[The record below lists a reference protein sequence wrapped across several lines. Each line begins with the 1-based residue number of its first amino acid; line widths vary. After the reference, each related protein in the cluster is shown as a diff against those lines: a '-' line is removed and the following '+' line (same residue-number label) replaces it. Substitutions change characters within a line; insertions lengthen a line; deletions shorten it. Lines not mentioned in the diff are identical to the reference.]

1 MQNSVKSATYRV
13 RGVLTPDFK
22 NCLLNLRWVRED
34 RIKNFKCKGYDN
46 CSTEPKLILT
56 HFDENLNFCLIK
68 LAFIE
73 TIYHILN
80 RNQPQGTE
88 AWPPGSHD
96 IHPFDYLKCGV
107 SRRGINRSSH
117 KKQSLI
123 ATIMEVFSN
132 IPREATKRGCWWF
145 WPRLEEVIG
154 TKDNFMWL
162 KQSQ

>member
-1 MQNSVKSATYRV
+1 
-13 RGVLTPDFK
+13 
-22 NCLLNLRWVRED
+22 VRED

-132 IPREATKRGCWWF
+132 IPREATKRGC
-145 WPRLEEVIG
+145 
-154 TKDNFMWL
+154 
-162 KQSQ
+162 